1 LKIVVAREPLRN
13 TLKSTYATTPLS
25 ATGMW
30 PCEFPTPTEGR
41 ALDPC
46 VENRPSRVPTMLL
59 KAIVENPEYR
69 LPDLREG
76 VKRQMNL

>member
-1 LKIVVAREPLRN
+1 MVA
-13 TLKSTYATTPLS
+13 
-25 ATGMW
+25 
-30 PCEFPTPTEGR
+30 FPP
-41 ALDPC
+41 
-46 VENRPSRVPTMLL
+46 MLL

>member
-1 LKIVVAREPLRN
+1 
-13 TLKSTYATTPLS
+13 
-25 ATGMW
+25 
-30 PCEFPTPTEGR
+30 
-41 ALDPC
+41 
-46 VENRPSRVPTMLL
+46 MLL